1 MFKYRYYQ
9 VIDFA
14 QDEEFILWV
23 TSRDPNTEL
32 HRRWKS
38 WLQENPDKLDHVE
51 EARQMILAAV
61 TEKEYGF
68 KEQRQQQLW
77 ERIHDTIGDVPV
89 EEFPSAAVRHVR
101 WLSLYSVAATLT
113 IIFLVT
119 LYWFSNVTTV
129 NRTATTL
136 VRTEALHKDFA
147 AYINNGAKVHVLILE
162 DGTSISL
169 QPNSMVE
176 YPETFTLER
185 REVYLNGQAFFNIT
199 KDAKRPFFV
208 YANELVTQVLGTS
221 FNIRAYEKEKDIVV
235 TVRSGKVSVYTNH
248 KNQDKVKDE
257 GKADENN
264 PNNISSATL
273 LLPNHQVIYSREDS
287 RMVKSLAEEPQ
298 VLSAAIDKEDFY
310 FADTPISE
318 VFKVLEE
325 AYQVHIMYDEDVL
338 QNCFLNASLGDR
350 SFHDMLRIICKAINA
365 QYEIMDAH
373 VLITG
378 SGCN

>member
-14 QDEEFILWV
+14 QDEKFILWV
-23 TSRDPNTEL
+23 KSGDPNTEL

-38 WLQENPDKLDHVE
+38 WLQENPEKLGHVE

-61 TEKEYGF
+61 NEKEYRF
-68 KEQRQQQLW
+68 KEQRQQHLW
-77 ERIHDTIGDVPV
+77 ERIHDTISEVPAGV
-89 EEFPSAAVRHVR
+89 LPSAAIRRVH

-147 AYINNGAKVHVLILE
+147 AYINTGTKVHVLILE

-176 YPETFTLER
+176 YPETFTLKR
-185 REVYLNGQAFFNIT
+185 REVYLNGQAFFNVT

-235 TVRSGKVSVYTNH
+235 TVKSGKVSVYTDY
-248 KNQDKVKDE
+248 KNKDKVKDE

-273 LLPNHQVIYSREDS
+273 LLPNHQIIYSRENS
-287 RMVKSLAEEPQ
+287 RMVKSLAEEPE
-298 VLSAAIDKEDFY
+298 VLSEAIDKKDFY

-325 AYQVHIMYDEDVL
+325 AYQVDIMYDEDVL

-350 SFHDMLRIICKAINA
+350 SFYDKLRIICKAINA